1 MKIVVDANI
10 LFAALI
16 KDSKTSS
23 LFLVDDLEFFAPD
36 FLFVEFEKYKDV
48 ILEKTSR
55 PGKDVQK
62 YLDFLKRTIA
72 IIPER
77 DFKELF
83 NEFKSVSPDP
93 KDIPYL
99 ALAQRIK
106 ASIWSNDKKLKEN
119 QSLIEVLTTSDL
131 ITRFNRRV
139 GTVMYLKLSR
149 NHHGGIYAY

>member
-36 FLFVEFEKYKDV
+36 FLFVEYEKYKDV

-55 PGKDVQK
+55 SKKDVQK
-62 YLDFLKRTIA
+62 YLNFLRRTIT

-77 DFKELF
+77 DFKDLF
-83 NEFKSVSPDP
+83 KEFKLISPDP

-99 ALAQRIK
+99 ALSKKIK
-106 ASIWSNDKKLKEN
+106 ASIWSNDKNLKEN

-131 ITRFNRRV
+131 ITRF
-139 GTVMYLKLSR
+139 L
-149 NHHGGIYAY
+149 